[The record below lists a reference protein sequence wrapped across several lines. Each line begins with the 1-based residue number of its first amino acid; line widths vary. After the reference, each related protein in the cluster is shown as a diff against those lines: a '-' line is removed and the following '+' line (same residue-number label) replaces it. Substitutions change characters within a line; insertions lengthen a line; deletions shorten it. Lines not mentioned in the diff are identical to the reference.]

1 MPPWRPGVLGPQD
14 VRDEELTMEAGW
26 SARAAGEYAAR
37 VRGATARVLALEARA
52 GATAAG
58 PEAARAALAA
68 WAGVRAGPPGQPAGP
83 EFRRGSGLGPET
95 GRGSDVGAA
104 LGELAQVAGWLLFDA
119 ERHRA
124 AHRFCRLSLSLARHC
139 GDRATEQLTLATL
152 SMQAAHLGRPDT
164 ALRLADAALEQP
176 RLPARVAAVFHLRRA
191 RAHAL
196 GGRRGAALAAV
207 DLARGLVGEG
217 PSPRD
222 PAWAW
227 WVDEDEVAGHLGL
240 THAGL
245 GEWHRAVDAL
255 TAATRGEPGTTGFR
269 ALFDAELLTAGVRAG
284 AWRDATAL
292 AARMAQGAGGIG
304 SARAAALAGRAA
316 RSAVAAA
323 HVPGALRDAA
333 RHLQTT
339 LPPPYG
345 GGTSGSSPTGP
356 EGSVPTCGTTR
367 AEHRCERHTGCW

>member
-1 MPPWRPGVLGPQD
+1 
-14 VRDEELTMEAGW
+14 MEAGW

-37 VRGATARVLALEARA
+37 VRGATTRVLALEARA
-52 GATAAG
+52 GATVAG
-58 PEAARAALAA
+58 PEAARAALGA
-68 WAGVRAGPPGQPAGP
+68 WAGVRAVPPGTAAGP
-83 EFRRGSGLGPET
+83 QLGW
-95 GRGSDVGAA
+95 GSDVGAA

-119 ERHRA
+119 ERHHA
-124 AHRFCRLSLSLARHC
+124 AHRFCRLSLALARRC

-196 GGRRGAALAAV
+196 GGRRGAALAAA

-245 GEWHRAVDAL
+245 GEWHRAVDTL
-255 TAATRGEPGTTGFR
+255 TMATDGEPGTTGFR
-269 ALFDAELLTAGVRAG
+269 ALFDAELLTATLRAG
-284 AWRDATAL
+284 AWHDATAL
-292 AARMAQGAGGIG
+292 AARMAQSAGGIG
-304 SARAAALAGRAA
+304 SARAATLARRAA
-316 RSAVAAA
+316 RSAVAAP
-323 HVPGALRDAA
+323 HLPGALRDAA

-345 GGTSGSSPTGP
+345 GGTSGPSPTGP
-356 EGSVPTCGTTR
+356 EGSVPPCGAPR